1 MKINKTNIE
10 KVLEEERN
18 GLSLESLMVKLHL
31 DNTNDNRLQ
40 LTSLINWNK
49 KIERNYVRKDNTIIT
64 IYCLNKKKD

>member
-49 KIERNYVRKDNTIIT
+49 KIKRNYVRKDNTIIT